1 MGGVAR
7 TFLIGILISLA
18 AAWVAPGW
26 GAKGGLL
33 HADVVSTVG
42 IMIIFFLQG
51 VQLPGEQL
59 ARSLLA
65 WRFHL
70 FVQASTFLLFPLLTW
85 GLLALMSGFIP
96 PSLRLGFLYLAI
108 LPTTISS
115 SVVFTTAAG
124 GDAPAAIFSTA
135 ISNVLGVFIVPAAS
149 MWLLSSQSAAQ
160 VPAGLLL
167 WKVAQL
173 LLIPL
178 FAGQVL
184 RPWLKGLA
192 AACKKP
198 LARLSNFIIL
208 FLVYAAF
215 CDSIVGGTW
224 SRHGWLVA
232 LSAGGGTLV
241 LLIASTALVWMGAR
255 AAGFDHGRCVTALF
269 CASQK
274 TLAAGVPLAGAIF
287 GTVVAHQQ
295 QPGTGAVP
303 AVDIGLVLLP
313 LMFYHPLQLTL
324 GGLMLPWLQRQ
335 GEKHAGR

>member
-1 MGGVAR
+1 MVA
-7 TFLIGILISLA
+7 LV
-18 AAWVAPGW
+18 AAWAAPSW
-26 GAKGGLL
+26 GAKGGIL
-33 HADVVSTVG
+33 HAELISTVG
-42 IMIIFFLQG
+42 IMVIFVLQG

-59 ARSLLA
+59 ARSVLA

-70 FVQASTFLLFPLLTW
+70 FVQVSTFILFPLLTW
-85 GLLALMSGFIP
+85 GLLVLMSGFIP

-115 SVVFTTAAG
+115 SVVFTTVAG

-149 MWLLSSQSAAQ
+149 LWLLSSQGTGD

-167 WKVAQL
+167 WKIVQL
-173 LLIPL
+173 LLLPL
-178 FAGQVL
+178 AVGQIL

-192 AACKKP
+192 ATYKKP
-198 LARLSNFIIL
+198 LVRLSNFIIL

-232 LSAGGGTLV
+232 LCAGGGALV
-241 LLIASTALVWMGAR
+241 LLVVSTALVWLGAG
-255 AAGFDHGRCVTALF
+255 AAGFDHARRVTALF

-287 GTVVAHQQ
+287 GTVDANL
-295 QPGTGAVP
+295 TGGAGAS
-303 AVDIGLVLLP
+303 AVDMGLVLLP

-324 GGLMLPWLQRQ
+324 GGFLLPWVQRQ
-335 GEKHAGR
+335 GEREKAASR